1 MESNYRQFKEDVLKN
16 YEFFVRMIDDIR
28 QEGET
33 RFDGSLEALKVQA
46 ENIREDR
53 FMLMVVGEAKS
64 GKSTFIN
71 AYLKKDIL
79 PMDVKQCTNAIVEIK
94 DGEKYRLI
102 ATYADDRKRTIEDE
116 DAIKKF
122 QPVRLN

>member
-79 PMDVKQCTNAIVEIK
+79 PMDVKQCTNAVVEIR
-94 DGEKYRLI
+94 DGEKYRLT
-102 ATYADDRKRTIEDE
+102 ATYANDRKHRNMVYRI
-116 DAIKKF
+116 
-122 QPVRLN
+122 